1 MYKVGIIGHK
11 PEDLGFPGVEN
22 KLRDTLDT
30 LVFQYKNDL
39 VLNIGGE
46 RGIGLWAGNYC
57 LEHNTKYH
65 LFLPCSVEKFSEFWY
80 DEQKNILQNQ
90 FKMARSVTICSTDS
104 NNENERDALLI
115 DNSNF
120 IIVFWTGKKIG
131 RTFDA
136 IRYALVSNK
145 IIISGLDELKLLTS
159 ADLE

>member
-11 PEDLGFPGVEN
+11 PEDLSFDAKD
-22 KLRDTLDT
+22 KLQDTLDT

-46 RGIGLWAGNYC
+46 RGIDLWTGDYC
-57 LEHNTKYH
+57 LENNIKYH

-80 DEQKNILQNQ
+80 DEQRIILQNQ
-90 FKMARSVTICSTDS
+90 FKMARSVTICSTEIS
-104 NNENERDALLI
+104 NESERDALLI

-120 IIVFWTGKKIG
+120 IIAFWMGKKIG

-136 IRYALVSNK
+136 VKYALSSNK
-145 IIISGLDELKLLTS
+145 VSINGLNELKLLTN
-159 ADLE
+159 ADLK